1 MKKKL
6 FVAITGA
13 SGAIYAKA
21 LLEHLAN
28 HSDHEILV
36 SASEA
41 GLRVLGAELGLMA
54 KMADGNFGQWLNLKP
69 ESDASL
75 QWLPANDIG
84 APPASGSNPLDA
96 MAVAPCSMRTLAAI
110 AHGLADNLIT
120 RAADVCIKEGR
131 RLVLV
136 PREMPLSAIHLEN
149 MLQLARLGVRIVP
162 PCPGFYCAP
171 RTIDDL
177 VRSVIQRVVDQM
189 GLELADW
196 PRWKS

>member
-21 LLEHLAN
+21 LLENLAN
-28 HSDHEILV
+28 HSQHEILV

-41 GLRVLGAELGLMA
+41 GIRVLRAELGANATME
-54 KMADGNFGQWLNLKP
+54 DGNFAQWLNLKP
-69 ESDASL
+69 ESPSSL
-75 QWLPANDIG
+75 QWLPANDIS
-84 APPASGSNPLDA
+84 AAPASGSNPLDA

-177 VRSVIQRVVDQM
+177 VRSVIQRVVEQM
-189 GLELADW
+189 GLEFPDPL
-196 PRWKS
+196 RWNP